1 MRFITGN
8 VQTMMLHASLESNYV
23 STGVLQLLKNSA
35 DIPSL
40 TPRQH
45 TLADSVLRSEDN
57 GRVRVTATTAQE
69 LSMCVCVH
77 SLRFSRPSRRKEALS
92 RSISDL
98 SYSSSTA
105 QAG

>member
-1 MRFITGN
+1 MRFTKGN
-8 VQTMMLHASLESNYV
+8 VQTMMHPASLESKCV
-23 STGVLQLLKNSA
+23 STGVLQHLKSSA

-45 TLADSVLRSEDN
+45 TLTDSVVRSEDN
-57 GRVRVTATTAQE
+57 GRVRVTATKAQE

-77 SLRFSRPSRRKEALS
+77 SLRFSRPLRRKEALS

-98 SYSSSTA
+98 SCSSSTA
-105 QAG
+105 QPG